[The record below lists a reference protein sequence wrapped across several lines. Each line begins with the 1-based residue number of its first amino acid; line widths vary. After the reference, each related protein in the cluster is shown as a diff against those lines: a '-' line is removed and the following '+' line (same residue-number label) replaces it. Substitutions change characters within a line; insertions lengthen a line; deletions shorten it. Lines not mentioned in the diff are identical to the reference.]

1 MSRNLRLIALA
12 LVFVLGTTTAVQAFP
27 LSPRPGVAE
36 ERGDLFGVLLGWLTT
51 LFTQSGPGVTPIWEQ
66 AGSQMDPN
74 GEPSPNTGSTLTT
87 DEGSQMDPNG

>member
-51 LFTQSGPGVTPIWEQ
+51 LFTPSGPGVTPIWEE
-66 AGSQMDPN
+66 AQMDPN
-74 GEPSPNTGSTLTT
+74 GEPGPDTGSTLTT

>member
-36 ERGDLFGVLLGWLTT
+36 ERGDLFGVLLGWLAT
-51 LFTQSGPGVTPIWEQ
+51 LLTPSGPGLTPTWEQ

-74 GEPSPNTGSTLTT
+74 GEPSLNTGSTPTS
-87 DEGSQMDPNG
+87 DAGSQMDPNG